1 LKKPAG
7 LAPGGFLFDLT
18 ANMRTPL
25 FGSARLDIDAGY
37 TQLHAGPSIPI
48 PVLIAVVAVAIGPLV
63 NHLVMV
69 VFIEASGSAEVPAAN
84 LFAHPGDR
92 FGDAKLLGGA
102 PQAGRAR
109 RRSGI
114 RLS

>member
-1 LKKPAG
+1 
-7 LAPGGFLFDLT
+7 
-18 ANMRTPL
+18 MRTPY
-25 FGSARLDIDAGY
+25 FASARFDIDAGD
-37 TQLHAGPSIPI
+37 TQLDAGPSITI
-48 PVLIAVVAVAIGPLV
+48 PVLLAVVAVAIDPLV

-69 VFIEASGSAEVPAAN
+69 VFIEAPRSAHVFSAD
-84 LFAHPGDR
+84 FTAHPGDR

-109 RRSGI
+109 RSSGI